1 MILSARHCLAASKR
15 CTMKRTLKIISDVIQ
30 VHIPAISILILFLSM
45 FLQVI
50 LRYGFKH
57 PSPELFEISSYTFV
71 WTVLLGA
78 ALANRSKNHIRFDI
92 VYSKLPKKIQ
102 LFTDIVFDGLFSFL
116 LLISLS
122 PIIRQALWYRIIKS
136 EVLGIPWTF
145 LVICLPLM
153 MILII
158 IQNIISIYKNTIV
171 LLKKTT
177 KIAEE

>member
-1 MILSARHCLAASKR
+1 
-15 CTMKRTLKIISDVIQ
+15 MKRALKIISDVIQ
-30 VHIPAISILILFLSM
+30 VHVPAISILILFLSM

-78 ALANRSKNHIRFDI
+78 ALANRFRNHIRFDVI
-92 VYSKLPKKIQ
+92 YSKLSKKIQ
-102 LFTDIVFDGLFSFL
+102 LLTDIVFDGLFSFL

-122 PIIRQALWYRIIKS
+122 PVIRQALWYRIIKS

-153 MILII
+153 MVLII
-158 IQNIISIYKNTIV
+158 IQNIVSIYKNISV

-177 KIAEE
+177 KVAEE

>member
-1 MILSARHCLAASKR
+1 
-15 CTMKRTLKIISDVIQ
+15 MKSIFKIISNILQIHV
-30 VHIPAISILILFLSM
+30 PAISIFILFLSM

-78 ALANRSKNHIRFDI
+78 ALANRFRNHIKFDI
-92 VYSKLPKKIQ
+92 IYNKFPKKIQ
-102 LFTDIVFDGLFSFL
+102 LLIDIVFDSLFCFL

-122 PIIRQALWYRIIKS
+122 PVIKQAIWYRIIKS
-136 EVLGIPWTF
+136 EVLGIPWTY

-153 MILII
+153 MILIV
-158 IQNIISIYKNTIV
+158 IQNIISIYKNTIA
-171 LLKKTT
+171 LFKKTS
-177 KIAEE
+177 KVVEE